1 MKVYAII
8 VAAGDGKR
16 MGSKVK
22 KPYLELLGRPLL
34 FYALKNIIDSPLIT
48 GIVLVVGNGLVDYC
62 QHEVVEAYGLVD
74 SILSVVEGGVERQ
87 DSVYHGLKALPK
99 DTEMVMIHDG
109 VRPFVSCK
117 IIKET
122 IAAASKYGAAITGVK
137 VKDTIKMVDES
148 HRVMQTVNRNGL
160 WAVQTPQVFK
170 ANLLKDCY
178 NKAMNK
184 GFYGTDDAS
193 IVEWAGFDV
202 KIVEGE
208 YENIKITTPFDM
220 MMAEAMIK
228 KK

>member
-22 KPYLELLGRPLL
+22 KPYLELLGHPLL
-34 FYALKNIIDSPLIT
+34 FYALRNISNSPLIT
-48 GIVLVVGNGLVDYC
+48 GIVLVAGNGLVDYC
-62 QHEVVEAYGLVD
+62 RHEVVEAYGLDRV
-74 SILSVVEGGVERQ
+74 LSVVEGGVKRQ
-87 DSVYHGLKALPK
+87 DSVYHGLKALPE
-99 DTEMVMIHDG
+99 DAEMVMIHDG

-117 IIKET
+117 IIEET
-122 IAAASKYGAAITGVK
+122 IAAAGKYGAAITGVR
-137 VKDTIKMVDES
+137 VKDTIKMIDES
-148 HRVMQTVNRNGL
+148 HKVMQTVNRAGL

-170 ANLLKDCY
+170 AKLLRDCY
-178 NKAMNK
+178 DKAMDK

-193 IVEWAGFDV
+193 VIEWAGFEV

-220 MMAEAMIK
+220 IVAEAMIK
-228 KK
+228 N